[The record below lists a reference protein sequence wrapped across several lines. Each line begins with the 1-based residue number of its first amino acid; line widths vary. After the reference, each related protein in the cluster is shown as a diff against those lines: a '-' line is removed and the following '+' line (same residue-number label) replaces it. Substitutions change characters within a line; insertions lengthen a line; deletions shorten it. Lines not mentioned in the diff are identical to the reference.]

1 MALNALAR
9 MAVLAIASAFLL
21 AGVLLGAHQ
30 VLVVMLTW
38 NEGGLR

>member
-1 MALNALAR
+1 
-9 MAVLAIASAFLL
+9 MAVLAVGSAFLL

-30 VLVVMLTW
+30 VLVVMQTW